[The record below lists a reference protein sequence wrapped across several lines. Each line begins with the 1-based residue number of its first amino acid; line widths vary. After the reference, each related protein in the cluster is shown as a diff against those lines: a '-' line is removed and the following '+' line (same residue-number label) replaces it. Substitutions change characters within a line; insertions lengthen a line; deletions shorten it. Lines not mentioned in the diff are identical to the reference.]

1 MGSGLVAGL
10 SLEQG
15 LTLGQEPRDTPSFP
29 CPGHT
34 RSPAWRVLFVSQPRL
49 MRLDPLQF
57 ICPRVG
63 AEENGALSDRRG
75 QEGLT
80 ELETVSA

>member
-1 MGSGLVAGL
+1 MTCKNPLSSGPAELMIKQGRLPGGVGL
-10 SLEQG
+10 K
-15 LTLGQEPRDTPSFP
+15 QEEGWKF
-29 CPGHT
+29 
-34 RSPAWRVLFVSQPRL
+34 FQI
-49 MRLDPLQF
+49 DPLQF